1 MTVTSNYPHAG
12 LSKEL
17 FQRLVDEFNK
27 LKSEH
32 NRTLTKYI
40 QEVKQCDRHQARKY
54 SQRFDNV
61 VKERSRLSPD
71 TANELKG
78 FLSHDLINDLHAYLS
93 EHYSGKPGTGR
104 QEVDKTNAGLT
115 KELFQRYRKEVEA
128 LRATYPNSIVAHIM
142 EIKGCT
148 KKEAKNIYSAINAL
162 YVEHVNLTPRKVIQL
177 EGLLSREL
185 FSEIAKYVFNHY
197 EWPESLDSEV
207 DRITL
212 EYRTQGE
219 LGRNKTSVKRALYT
233 ALAMGL

>member
-1 MTVTSNYPHAG
+1 MTKYQYAG
-12 LSKEL
+12 LTPEL
-17 FQRLVDEFNK
+17 HQRLVDEFNG

-32 NRTLTKYI
+32 NRTLTKHI
-40 QEVKQCDRHQARKY
+40 QEVKECDRHQARKY
-54 SQRFDNV
+54 FQRFDNV
-61 VKERSRLSPD
+61 VKERSRLSPATLND
-71 TANELKG
+71 MREFISASLA
-78 FLSHDLINDLHAYLS
+78 NDLQVYLS

-115 KELFQRYRKEVEA
+115 EELFQRYRKEVEA

-142 EIKGCT
+142 EIKGCS
-148 KKEAKNIYSAINAL
+148 KKEAKTIYSAINAL
-162 YVEHVNLTPRKVIQL
+162 YVERVVLTPRKVVQL

-212 EYRTQGE
+212 EYRTKGD
-219 LGRNKTSVKRALYT
+219 LGRNKESVKRALYT

>member
-1 MTVTSNYPHAG
+1 MSKNYQHAG
-12 LSKEL
+12 LTPEL
-17 FQRLVDEFNK
+17 HQRLVDEFNK
-27 LKSEH
+27 LKAEH
-32 NRTLTKYI
+32 NRTLTKHI
-40 QEVKQCDRHQARKY
+40 QEVKECDRHQARKY
-54 SQRFDNV
+54 SQRFANA
-61 VKERSRLSPD
+61 VKERSRLSPATLND
-71 TANELKG
+71 MREFISDNL
-78 FLSHDLINDLHAYLS
+78 LDDLHAYLS

-115 KELFQRYRKEVEA
+115 KELFQRYREEVEQ

-142 EIKGCT
+142 EIKGCS

-162 YVEHVNLTPRKVIQL
+162 YVERVVLTPRKVIQL

-207 DRITL
+207 NRITL
-212 EYRTQGE
+212 EYRAQGE

>member
-1 MTVTSNYPHAG
+1 MTIYEHAG
-12 LSKEL
+12 LTKEL
-17 FQRLVDEFNK
+17 YQRLADEFNALR
-27 LKSEH
+27 LKH
-32 NRTLTKYI
+32 NRTFTKHI

-54 SQRFDNV
+54 FQRFDNV
-61 VKERSRLSPD
+61 VKERSRLSPPTLD
-71 TANELKG
+71 DMREFISENLA
-78 FLSHDLINDLHAYLS
+78 NDLQAYLS
-93 EHYSGKPGTGR
+93 EHYSGKSGTGR

-115 KELFQRYRKEVEA
+115 EELFQRYRKEVEA
-128 LRATYPNSIVAHIM
+128 IRAAYPNSIVAHIM

-148 KKEAKNIYSAINAL
+148 KKEAKAIYSAINAL

-197 EWPESLDSEV
+197 EWPKSLDSEV

-212 EYRTQGE
+212 EYRTKGD
-219 LGRNKTSVKRALYT
+219 LGRNKASVKRALYT

>member
-1 MTVTSNYPHAG
+1 MTIYEHAG
-12 LSKEL
+12 LTKEL
-17 FQRLVDEFNK
+17 YQRLVVEFNA
-27 LKSEH
+27 SREQH
-32 NRTLTKYI
+32 RGTFTKHI
-40 QEVKQCDRHQARKY
+40 MEVKQCDRHQARKY

-61 VKERSRLSPD
+61 VKERSRLSPPTLD
-71 TANELKG
+71 DMREFISESLA
-78 FLSHDLINDLHAYLS
+78 NDLRAYLS
-93 EHYSGKPGTGR
+93 ENYSGKPGTGR

-115 KELFQRYRKEVEA
+115 EELFQRYRKEVEA
-128 LRATYPNSIVAHIM
+128 LRATYPNCIVAHIM
-142 EIKGCT
+142 DVKNCT
-148 KKEAKNIYSAINAL
+148 KKEAKTIYSAINVL

-212 EYRTQGE
+212 EYRTKGD
-219 LGRNKTSVKRALYT
+219 LGRNKVSVKRALYT

>member
-1 MTVTSNYPHAG
+1 MTIYQYAG
-12 LSKEL
+12 LTQKL
-17 FQRLVDEFNK
+17 HQQLVDEFNG
-27 LKSEH
+27 LKAEH
-32 NRTLTKYI
+32 NRTLTKHI

-54 SQRFDNV
+54 FQRFHNA
-61 VKERSRLSPD
+61 VKERSRLSPPTLD
-71 TANELKG
+71 DMREFISESLT
-78 FLSHDLINDLHAYLS
+78 NDLQAYLS

-104 QEVDKTNAGLT
+104 EEVDKTNAGLT
-115 KELFQRYRKEVEA
+115 EELFQRYRKEVEA
-128 LRATYPNSIVAHIM
+128 IRAAYPNSIVAHIM

-185 FSEIAKYVFNHY
+185 FSEIAKYVFNSY

-212 EYRTQGE
+212 EYRTKGD
-219 LGRNKTSVKRALYT
+219 LGRNKVSVKRALYT

>member
-1 MTVTSNYPHAG
+1 MTIYQYAG
-12 LSKEL
+12 LTQKL
-17 FQRLVDEFNK
+17 HQQLVVEFNTLR
-27 LKSEH
+27 LKH
-32 NRTLTKYI
+32 NRTLTKHI
-40 QEVKQCDRHQARKY
+40 QEVMQCDRHQARKY
-54 SQRFDNV
+54 FQRFDNV
-61 VKERSRLSPD
+61 VKERSRLSPRTTD
-71 TANELKG
+71 DLKWFISG
-78 FLSHDLINDLHAYLS
+78 NLINDLQAYLS
-93 EHYSGKPGTGR
+93 ENYSGKCGTGR

-115 KELFQRYRKEVEA
+115 KELFKRFRKEVEA
-128 LRATYPNSIVAHIM
+128 MRATYPNSIVAHIM
-142 EIKGCT
+142 DVKNCT
-148 KKEAKNIYSAINAL
+148 KKEAKTIYSAINVL

>member
-1 MTVTSNYPHAG
+1 MTKYQYAG
-12 LSKEL
+12 LTKEL
-17 FQRLVDEFNK
+17 HSRLV
-27 LKSEH
+27 SEH
-32 NRTLTKYI
+32 AALKEAHPRDY
-40 QEVKQCDRHQARKY
+40 KQFFQGVRQCGEKEAVLIYQA
-54 SQRFDNV
+54 FNNIIT
-61 VKERSRLSPD
+61 ERWRMSPQTAERLEDIISDELSR
-71 TANELKG
+71 
-78 FLSHDLINDLHAYLS
+78 DLQDYLS
-93 EHYSGKPGTGR
+93 KHYTRGKTTRPA
-104 QEVDKTNAGLT
+104 VDKTNAGLPE
-115 KELFQRYRKEVEA
+115 ELFKRFRAEVEQ

-142 EIKGCT
+142 DVKNCT
-148 KKEAKNIYSAINAL
+148 KKEAKTIYSAINVL

>member
-1 MTVTSNYPHAG
+1 MPSNYPNAG
-12 LSKEL
+12 LTEEL

-27 LKSEH
+27 LKAEH
-32 NRTLTKYI
+32 NRTLTKHI
-40 QEVKQCDRHQARKY
+40 QEVKQCDRRQARKY
-54 SQRFDNV
+54 FQRFYNV
-61 VKERSRLSPD
+61 IKGHSRLSPD
-71 TANELKG
+71 TTNELKG
-78 FLSHDLINDLHAYLS
+78 FLSNDLINDLQAYLS
-93 EHYSGKPGTGR
+93 EHYTGKPGTGR
-104 QEVDKTNAGLT
+104 QEVDKTFAGLT
-115 KELFQRYRKEVEA
+115 KELFQRYRKEIDE

-142 EIKGCT
+142 DVKNCT

-185 FSEIAKYVFNHY
+185 FSEIAKYVFNRY

-212 EYRTQGE
+212 EYRTKGD
-219 LGRNKTSVKRALYT
+219 LGRNKASVKRALYT

>member
-1 MTVTSNYPHAG
+1 MTKYQYAG
-12 LSKEL
+12 LTPEL
-17 FQRLVDEFNK
+17 HQRLVDEFNK

-32 NRTLTKYI
+32 DRTLTKHI

-54 SQRFDNV
+54 SQRFANA
-61 VKERSRLSPD
+61 VKERSRLSPATLND
-71 TANELKG
+71 MREFISDNL
-78 FLSHDLINDLHAYLS
+78 LDDLHAYLS

-115 KELFQRYRKEVEA
+115 EELFQRYRKEVEA

-148 KKEAKNIYSAINAL
+148 KKEAKTIYSAINAL
-162 YVEHVNLTPRKVIQL
+162 YVEHANLTPRKVIQL

-185 FSEIAKYVFNHY
+185 LGDIARHVFNHY
-197 EWPESLDSEV
+197 EWPESLDSEI

-219 LGRNKTSVKRALYT
+219 LGRNKPSVKRALYT

>member
-1 MTVTSNYPHAG
+1 MPSNYPNAG
-12 LSKEL
+12 LTEEL

-32 NRTLTKYI
+32 NRTLTKHI

-61 VKERSRLSPD
+61 VKERSRLSPATLND
-71 TANELKG
+71 MREFISDNL
-78 FLSHDLINDLHAYLS
+78 LDDLHAYLS

-115 KELFQRYRKEVEA
+115 KELFKRFRKEVEA
-128 LRATYPNSIVAHIM
+128 MRATYPNSIVAHIM

-148 KKEAKNIYSAINAL
+148 KKEAKTIYSAINAL
-162 YVEHVNLTPRKVIQL
+162 YVEHANLTPRKVIQL

-207 DRITL
+207 DRIIL
-212 EYRTQGE
+212 EYRNKGE
-219 LGRNKTSVKRALYT
+219 LGRNKPSVKRYLYRAYAL
-233 ALAMGL
+233 GG